1 MLDLDCPWCEGS
13 MAVDDDR
20 SQVECDACGV
30 RVELAAD
37 PVVERAALAA

>member
-13 MAVDDDR
+13 MAADDDLTR
-20 SQVECDACGV
+20 VECDACGV
-30 RVELAAD
+30 CVDLAAD